1 MSKNKNANTL
11 LRQQTL
17 LKFIPANEGIKSAD
31 LLNKLKS
38 EGFEV
43 TQRTL
48 QRDLEVLSQYF
59 PIYSETDTK
68 PYLWRWSGLG
78 INRTHI
84 DSLSL
89 TDALS
94 LMLVEKSLQQ
104 LLPPSMQRHLQ
115 HNFEHSRRLLNTLK
129 DSNSENDNAQWF
141 EKVASVMPDSGFKPP
156 SIDDGLL
163 TEIQGALLK
172 DQTIVVSYLKTK
184 NTTAVEYSLMPLAL
198 VQRGHVLYVIAQD
211 ITKGANTAQIKRF
224 AMHRFQTVNRIHEQ
238 GIRPQN
244 FNLQQYLQ
252 DGAMQFG
259 NGDKL
264 ALKAIVSEELAF
276 YLNESPMSDDMKI
289 NQSEDGSY
297 QLSATVINGWQLN
310 WWLRGQGANIEV
322 VEPQE
327 LRTRMRDNLRKTLA
341 AYETK
346 KI

>member
-1 MSKNKNANTL
+1 
-11 LRQQTL
+11 
-17 LKFIPANEGIKSAD
+17 
-31 LLNKLKS
+31 
-38 EGFEV
+38 
-43 TQRTL
+43 
-48 QRDLEVLSQYF
+48 
-59 PIYSETDTK
+59 
-68 PYLWRWSGLG
+68 
-78 INRTHI
+78 
-84 DSLSL
+84 
-89 TDALS
+89 
-94 LMLVEKSLQQ
+94 
-104 LLPPSMQRHLQ
+104 
-115 HNFEHSRRLLNTLK
+115 
-129 DSNSENDNAQWF
+129 
-141 EKVASVMPDSGFKPP
+141 MPDSGFKPP

-163 TEIQGALLK
+163 TKIQGALLK

>member
-17 LKFIPANEGIKSAD
+17 LKYIPANEGIKSAD

-59 PIYSETDTK
+59 PIYSDTDTK

-84 DSLSL
+84 DSISL

-104 LLPPSMQRHLQ
+104 LLPPAMQRHLQ
-115 HNFEHSRRLLNTLK
+115 HNFEHSRQLLNTLK
-129 DSNSENDNAQWF
+129 DDDNAQWF
-141 EKVASVMPDSGFKPP
+141 DKVASVMPDSGFKPP
-156 SIDDGLL
+156 SIDESLL

-172 DQTIVVSYLKTK
+172 DQTIVVRYLAAK
-184 NTTAVEYSLMPLAL
+184 NTKAAEYSLMPLAL

-224 AMHRFQTVNRIHEQ
+224 AMHRFQTVTRIHEQ

-264 ALKAIVSEELAF
+264 ALKAKVTEELAF
-276 YLNESPMSDDMKI
+276 ILNESPMSDDMKI

-322 VEPQE
+322 LEPQE
-327 LRTRMRDNLRKTLA
+327 LRTRMRDNLRKTLES
-341 AYETK
+341 YGNE
-346 KI
+346 

>member
-1 MSKNKNANTL
+1 MSANKNANTL

-17 LKFIPANEGIKSAD
+17 LKFIPANEGIKSAE

-78 INRTHI
+78 INRSHI

-115 HNFEHSRRLLNTLK
+115 HNFEHSRQLLNTLK
-129 DSNSENDNAQWF
+129 DDDNAQWF
-141 EKVASVMPDSGFKPP
+141 DKVASVMPDSGFKPP

-224 AMHRFQTVNRIHEQ
+224 AMHRFQTVTRTHEQ

-264 ALKAIVSEELAF
+264 AFKAIVTEELAF

-289 NQSEDGSY
+289 IQSEDGAY

-327 LRTRMRDNLRKTLA
+327 LRARMRDNLLKTLEIYGNA
-341 AYETK
+341 
-346 KI
+346 

>member
-17 LKFIPANEGIKSAD
+17 LKYIPANEGIKSAD

-68 PYLWRWSGLG
+68 PYLWRWCGLG

-84 DSLSL
+84 DSISV

-104 LLPPSMQRHLQ
+104 LLPPAMQRHLQ
-115 HNFEHSRRLLNTLK
+115 HNFEHSRQLLNTLK
-129 DSNSENDNAQWF
+129 DDDNAQWF
-141 EKVASVMPDSGFKPP
+141 EKVASVMPDIGFKPP
-156 SIDDGLL
+156 SINSDLL
-163 TEIQGALLK
+163 TQIQGALLK
-172 DQTIVVSYLKTK
+172 DQTIEVSYLKTK
-184 NTTAVEYSLMPLAL
+184 NTTATEYLLMPLAL

-211 ITKGANTAQIKRF
+211 ITKGATTAQIKRF
-224 AMHRFQTVNRIHEQ
+224 AMHRFQTVTLTYEQ
-238 GIRPQN
+238 GNRPPN

-264 ALKAIVSEELAF
+264 SLKAKVTEELAF
-276 YLNESPMSDDMKI
+276 YLIESPMSDDMKI
-289 NQSEDGSY
+289 IQSENGTY
-297 QLSATVINGWQLN
+297 QLSATVNNGWQLN
-310 WWLRGQGANIEV
+310 WWLRGQAANIEV
-322 VEPQE
+322 IEPQE

-341 AYETK
+341 IYDDL
-346 KI
+346 IS

>member
-1 MSKNKNANTL
+1 MSKNKNVNTL

-68 PYLWRWSGLG
+68 PYLWRWCGLG

-84 DSLSL
+84 DSISV

-104 LLPPSMQRHLQ
+104 LLPPAMQRHLQ
-115 HNFEHSRRLLNTLK
+115 HNFEHSRQLLNTLK
-129 DSNSENDNAQWF
+129 DDDNAQWF
-141 EKVASVMPDSGFKPP
+141 EKVASVMPDIGFKPP
-156 SIDDGLL
+156 SINDGLL

-211 ITKGANTAQIKRF
+211 ITMGANTAQIKRF
-224 AMHRFQTVNRIHEQ
+224 AMHRFQTVTRIHEQ

-264 ALKAIVSEELAF
+264 TLKAKVTEELAF

-322 VEPQE
+322 LEPQE
-327 LRTRMRDNLRKTLA
+327 LRTRMRDNLLKTLA
-341 AYETK
+341 GYEINNK
-346 KI
+346 YKYK

>member
-1 MSKNKNANTL
+1 MSANKNANTL

-17 LKFIPANEGIKSAD
+17 LKFIPANEGIKSAE
-31 LLNKLKS
+31 LLYKLKS

-78 INRTHI
+78 INRSHI

-115 HNFEHSRRLLNTLK
+115 HNFEHSRQLLNTLK
-129 DSNSENDNAQWF
+129 DDDNAQWF
-141 EKVASVMPDSGFKPP
+141 DKVASVMPDSGFKPP

-224 AMHRFQTVNRIHEQ
+224 AMHRFQTVTRTHEQ

-264 ALKAIVSEELAF
+264 AFKAIVTEELAF

-289 NQSEDGSY
+289 IQSEDGAY

-327 LRTRMRDNLRKTLA
+327 LRARMRDNLLKTLEIYGNA
-341 AYETK
+341 
-346 KI
+346 

>member
-17 LKFIPANEGIKSAD
+17 LKFIPANAGIKSAD

-84 DSLSL
+84 DSISL
-89 TDALS
+89 TDSLS

-104 LLPPSMQRHLQ
+104 LLPSAMQRHLQ
-115 HNFEHSRRLLNTLK
+115 HNFEHSRQLLNTLK
-129 DSNSENDNAQWF
+129 DDDNAQWF
-141 EKVASVMPDSGFKPP
+141 DKVASVMPDSGFKPP

-163 TEIQGALLK
+163 TKIQEALLK

-211 ITKGANTAQIKRF
+211 ITEGANTAQIKRF
-224 AMHRFQTVNRIHEQ
+224 AMHRFQTVTRSHEQ

-264 ALKAIVSEELAF
+264 ALKAKVSEELAF

-289 NQSEDGSY
+289 IQSEDGSY
-297 QLSATVINGWQLN
+297 QLSATVNNGWQLN

-322 VEPQE
+322 LAPRE

-346 KI
+346 KR

>member
-17 LKFIPANEGIKSAD
+17 LKFIPANAGIKSAD
-31 LLNKLKS
+31 LLSKLKS

-59 PIYSETDTK
+59 PIYSETDKK

-84 DSLSL
+84 DSISL

-104 LLPPSMQRHLQ
+104 LLPPAMQRHLQ
-115 HNFEHSRRLLNTLK
+115 HNFEHSRQLLNTLK
-129 DSNSENDNAQWF
+129 DDDNAQWF
-141 EKVASVMPDSGFKPP
+141 DKVASVMPDSGFKPP
-156 SIDDGLL
+156 SIDESLL

-172 DQTIVVSYLKTK
+172 DQTIVVRYLAAK
-184 NTTAVEYSLMPLAL
+184 NTSAAEYSLMPLAL

-224 AMHRFQTVNRIHEQ
+224 AMHRFQTVTRIHEQ

-264 ALKAIVSEELAF
+264 ALKAKVSEELAF
-276 YLNESPMSDDMKI
+276 ILNESPMSDDMKI

-322 VEPQE
+322 LEPQE

-341 AYETK
+341 AY
-346 KI
+346 KIVD

>member
-17 LKFIPANEGIKSAD
+17 LKFIPANAGIKSAD

-84 DSLSL
+84 NSISL

-104 LLPPSMQRHLQ
+104 LLPPAMQRHLQ
-115 HNFEHSRRLLNTLK
+115 HNFEHSRQLLNTLK
-129 DSNSENDNAQWF
+129 DDDNAQWF
-141 EKVASVMPDSGFKPP
+141 EKVASVMPDIGFKPP
-156 SIDDGLL
+156 SIDESLL
-163 TEIQGALLK
+163 TEIQEALLK
-172 DQTIVVSYLKTK
+172 DQTIVVRYLAAK
-184 NTTAVEYSLMPLAL
+184 NTTAAEYSLMPLAL

-224 AMHRFQTVNRIHEQ
+224 AMHRFQTVTRTYEQ
-238 GIRPQN
+238 GNRPPN

-259 NGDKL
+259 NGDKF
-264 ALKAIVSEELAF
+264 ALKAKVTEELAF
-276 YLNESPMSDDMKI
+276 ILNESPMSDDMKI
-289 NQSEDGSY
+289 IQSEDETY
-297 QLSATVINGWQLN
+297 QLSATVNNGWQLN

-322 VEPQE
+322 LEPQE
-327 LRTRMRDNLRKTLA
+327 LRARMRDNLRKTMEI
-341 AYETK
+341 YGPS
-346 KI
+346 

>member
-1 MSKNKNANTL
+1 MSANKNANTL

-17 LKFIPANEGIKSAD
+17 LKFIPANAGIKSAD

-84 DSLSL
+84 DSISL

-104 LLPPSMQRHLQ
+104 LLPPAMQRHLQ
-115 HNFEHSRRLLNTLK
+115 HNFEHSRQLLNTLK
-129 DSNSENDNAQWF
+129 DDDNAQWF
-141 EKVASVMPDSGFKPP
+141 EKVASVMPDIGFKPP

-163 TEIQGALLK
+163 TDIQGALLK
-172 DQTIVVSYLKTK
+172 DQTIVVRYLAAK
-184 NTTAVEYSLMPLAL
+184 NTTAAEYLLMPLAL

-211 ITKGANTAQIKRF
+211 ITKGATTAQIKRF
-224 AMHRFQTVNRIHEQ
+224 AMHRFQTATRTYEQ
-238 GIRPQN
+238 GFRPPN

-259 NGDKL
+259 NGDKFE
-264 ALKAIVSEELAF
+264 LKAKVSEELAF
-276 YLNESPMSDDMKI
+276 ILNESPMSDDMKI
-289 NQSEDGSY
+289 IQLEDGTY
-297 QLSATVINGWQLN
+297 QLSATVNNGWQLN

-322 VEPQE
+322 LEPQE
-327 LRTRMRDNLRKTLA
+327 LRARMRDNLRKTLA
-341 AYETK
+341 AYE
-346 KI
+346 IVD